1 MVALHRRVVLMTDC
15 ADVADFAALD
25 PGYARCVAAKCHE
38 VPISDIAIGSGPS
51 RRLPE
56 LPFD

>member
-1 MVALHRRVVLMTDC
+1 MTDC
-15 ADVADFAALD
+15 ADVPDFAALD